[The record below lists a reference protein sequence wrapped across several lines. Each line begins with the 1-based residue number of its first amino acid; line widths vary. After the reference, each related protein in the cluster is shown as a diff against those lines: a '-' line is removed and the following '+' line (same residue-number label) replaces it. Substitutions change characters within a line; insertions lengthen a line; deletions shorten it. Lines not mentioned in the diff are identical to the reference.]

1 MGCNVLLHVALL
13 WGLPPAYI
21 TVFGQKP
28 CQQDQRQVEC
38 LANDT
43 SPENT
48 CPGVGVYCTSG
59 DKLCGCVGSRY
70 RNNRFKCVKYG
81 DCVERKY
88 DTMAL
93 LQAKEAV
100 YLVGVSKHPPH
111 SELPYKCMKLFLKYA
126 TSHESHRRMLFEY
139 RRDYEEETNKINE
152 NLHDHCIWKRKK
164 LSLTFWLEKGNHTYL
179 RYFVGGP
186 GSPQKRPGTLDIV
199 HATADCLITGTHS
212 YKNRK
217 FDCTLWTR
225 KDLVGRIPEDCDFI
239 FQANCNNAEY
249 ILKDL
254 KACSNAYA

>member
-111 SELPYKCMKLFLKYA
+111 SELPYKCMKLFLNTQLPMKVIVECYLNIV
-126 TSHESHRRMLFEY
+126 EIM
-139 RRDYEEETNKINE
+139 
-152 NLHDHCIWKRKK
+152 KRKPTK
-164 LSLTFWLEKGNHTYL
+164 SMKTCTTTVYGSAKNFHSPSGWKKEITRTFDISLADQDHH
-179 RYFVGGP
+179 
-186 GSPQKRPGTLDIV
+186 KRG
-199 HATADCLITGTHS
+199 
-212 YKNRK
+212 
-217 FDCTLWTR
+217 
-225 KDLVGRIPEDCDFI
+225 
-239 FQANCNNAEY
+239 QAP
-249 ILKDL
+249 LT
-254 KACSNAYA
+254 